1 MTDPTDLSA
10 PLERLVSRLARMV
23 RHVGRGR
30 GLADPDLDEL
40 LQEVRIRLWRARG
53 GVIDPPPMPESKA
66 HMKARA
72 AAGKKIDQ
80 AKQRECSMQAANQA
94 MGAVQ
99 GEKAAMEQK
108 IADSR
113 AAGITE
119 APGQTIELGNDP
131 TAELKKG
138 KTAARHIDWVAGS
151 GDVSEAGKA
160 PFQEAMTKLAASL
173 RETGGGQYRIDL
185 YMDQRYDET
194 AVSMFGPPRMA
205 EIQAALSSAGVS
217 PAIVLM
223 GKAKRDK
230 NPRMEL
236 VKVK

>member
-10 PLERLVSRLARMV
+10 PLERLVSRFARMV
-23 RHVGRGR
+23 RQVGRGR

-53 GVIDPPPMPESKA
+53 G
-66 HMKARA
+66 
-72 AAGKKIDQ
+72 
-80 AKQRECSMQAANQA
+80 
-94 MGAVQ
+94 
-99 GEKAAMEQK
+99 
-108 IADSR
+108 
-113 AAGITE
+113 
-119 APGQTIELGNDP
+119 PGQTIELANDP

-138 KTAARHIDWVAGS
+138 KTAARYIDWVAGS

-194 AVSMFGPPRMA
+194 AVSMFGPSRMA

-230 NPRMEL
+230 HPRMEL